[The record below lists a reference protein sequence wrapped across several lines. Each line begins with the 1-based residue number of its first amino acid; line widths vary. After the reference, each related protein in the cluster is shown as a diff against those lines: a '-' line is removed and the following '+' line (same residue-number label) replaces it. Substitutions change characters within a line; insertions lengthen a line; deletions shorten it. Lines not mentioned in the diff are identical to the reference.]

1 MPVLESPV
9 DLTDFPITH
18 DFWIDETNNSK
29 YHGFYDVFDGHHP
42 GVDFG
47 LPSGTPVNAAL
58 DGIVVRREVHPG
70 MGNVLATRLGNIYVL
85 SAHLREFCVDLGQ
98 IVKSGQLLAY
108 SDNTGSATTTPHLHF
123 ELRDLCETELI
134 KMVFKPEFGRSI
146 SRYREEFTY
155 RINNSNQPKNL
166 NNLALRYFGDTK
178 YASFLRDR
186 NPVFRDLALD
196 SPLPHDQPLTIPN
209 Y

>member
-1 MPVLESPV
+1 MPVLKSPV
-9 DLTDFPITH
+9 DLTKYPITH
-18 DFWIDETNNSK
+18 DFWVDETDNPI
-29 YHGFYDVFDGHHP
+29 YRGFYDVFGGRHP
-42 GVDFG
+42 GIDFN
-47 LPSGTPVNAAL
+47 LPTGTPIKVAL
-58 DGIVVRREVHPG
+58 AGIVVRREFHSG

-85 SAHLREFCVDLGQ
+85 YAHLQEFCVNLGQ

-108 SDNTGSATTTPHLHF
+108 SDNTGSATTRPHLHF
-123 ELRDLCETELI
+123 ELRDLRETELI
-134 KMVFKPEFGRSI
+134 KMVFKPEFGSPI

-155 RINNSNQPKNL
+155 RINNSNQSKNF

-178 YASFLRDR
+178 HASFLRDH

-196 SPLPHDQPLTIPN
+196 APLPHDQPLTIPN